1 MKLSYRI
8 TKYTDKHNNGNYY
21 SHEQEWS
28 SFFDVGSKVTLQ
40 EYIAVEDLYVN
51 FLMDACKF
59 YKVTALQIVG
69 LEINESSEYEDM
81 LILDIGS
88 IPQVVR
94 DILREKIWA
103 KLVSPYLEFHFGY
116 DFYMY
121 FLCED
126 YKEMFITTV
135 DTPLTVDA
143 CISPYLN

>member
-21 SHEQEWS
+21 SHDQEWS

-69 LEINESSEYEDM
+69 LEINDM

-126 YKEMFITTV
+126 YKEMFIATV